1 MRSESNARLQAS
13 ISDVYAGHIFEYED
27 RFRVDRRKLEL
38 LMMNMYPPVPE
49 TAADFFGRIEE
60 ETGTVVIWPSRL
72 KIGAKSKKG
81 TLSALAEIQHNN
93 KQMQFEI
100 ITKLNKNIINT
111 TLE

>member
-1 MRSESNARLQAS
+1 MQSV
-13 ISDVYAGHIFEYED
+13 SDAYAGHIFEYED

-49 TAADFFGRIEE
+49 TATDFFGRIEE

-81 TLSALAEIQHNN
+81 DLRTYLVDFSY
-93 KQMQFEI
+93 FSCY
-100 ITKLNKNIINT
+100 
-111 TLE
+111 

>member
-1 MRSESNARLQAS
+1 MLTGVNVRIVSLQAS
-13 ISDVYAGHIFEYED
+13 ISDAYAGHIFEYED

-81 TLSALAEIQHNN
+81 ALRYYFILWSSEGVVN
-93 KQMQFEI
+93 F
-100 ITKLNKNIINT
+100 
-111 TLE
+111 

>member
-1 MRSESNARLQAS
+1 M
-13 ISDVYAGHIFEYED
+13 
-27 RFRVDRRKLEL
+27 DRRKLEL

-81 TLSALAEIQHNN
+81 ALGCSFVGFGLLAFLSMPFVQGDPSSQSRFGKAG
-93 KQMQFEI
+93 
-100 ITKLNKNIINT
+100 TKGNSPN
-111 TLE
+111 

>member
-1 MRSESNARLQAS
+1 M
-13 ISDVYAGHIFEYED
+13 SDAYAGHIFEYED

-49 TAADFFGRIEE
+49 TATDFFGRIEE

-81 TLSALAEIQHNN
+81 D
-93 KQMQFEI
+93 
-100 ITKLNKNIINT
+100 
-111 TLE
+111 